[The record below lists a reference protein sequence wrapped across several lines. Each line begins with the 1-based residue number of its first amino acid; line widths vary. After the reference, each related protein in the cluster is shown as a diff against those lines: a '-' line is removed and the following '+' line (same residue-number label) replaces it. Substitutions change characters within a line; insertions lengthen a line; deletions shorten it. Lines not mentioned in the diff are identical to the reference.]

1 VTADLAAEEFDSFFR
16 ELHGVPP
23 FPWQRRL
30 LRHLASGGAWP
41 KLLDLPTGSGK
52 TAALD
57 IALFHLALEAD
68 RGAARRAPV
77 RIVLVVD
84 RRLVV
89 DDAFARAQR
98 IERALR
104 EAAPGTVLARV
115 AARLRDLAIDGPPVV
130 AARLRG
136 GLPREEDWARSP
148 VQPTILCSTVDQVG
162 SRLLFRGYGVSDSMK
177 PVHAGLLGSDCLILL
192 DEAHLAE
199 PFRQTLERV
208 ARYRCEP
215 WRREPSA
222 GPWGVVLLT
231 ATPGASPEDAMGL
244 DEEDRAFP
252 VLAQRLQARKPARL
266 VEIGTA
272 RKRGA
277 AGEDASDDSAE
288 RVEAVVKEVGL
299 ALRTLQERGVQNP
312 AIAVVVNR
320 VARARACFDAL
331 RRAFSN
337 DALDALLLIG
347 PQRGVERD
355 RIVERLAPVRTGAAR
370 DLERPLVIVS
380 TQGIEAGVDLDLDG
394 LVTELAPL
402 DSLRQRFG
410 RLNRAGRP
418 IEPVAAILAH
428 AADRRK
434 GPDDPVYGK
443 SLAAA
448 WAQLDSAATGR
459 KNERIVAFGVEECRI
474 AFPAEALAPKPDAP
488 VLLPAHLDLLSQTS
502 PVPAQDPPV
511 ALFLR
516 GPDLEPDAVTV
527 VWRGDID
534 PAAMDDEATS
544 RLLDLVPPRAGE
556 AIELPLWAV
565 RAWLARETERLEAL
579 ADSASR
585 PDGEEERGAPREEQ
599 RIFRWRGREG
609 ESSWIGLR
617 EIRPG
622 DTIVVPAARGGLDAW
637 GWNPQ
642 SSEPVADV
650 AAEAAEPFAGRRF
663 AVRVAPGLLGEA
675 LPPERLAET
684 LAASVGEGWHEL
696 RDALSALP
704 LPEELRRNLQRLDRA
719 RRGRVL
725 HDVDLYGQ
733 DPEGRPRGVVFLA
746 PLGLEDAAAEA
757 GPEASSEDDLAG
769 STAGV
774 PIDLAAHSNAVA
786 DLSRKFAECAGLPC
800 SLVAVLE
807 RAGRW
812 HDLGKVDPRF
822 QAWLRED
829 DPLGVDAD
837 EAGPLLAKSGRR
849 PVRPAATTGLPDRWR
864 HEALSVRLAVASDAL
879 DGAQDPGL
887 LLWLVGTH
895 HGHGRPFF
903 PHADPADGTART
915 LRGPGGEELRLDP
928 GPGPQALAFDWRGRD
943 WATLFAELRTRYGV
957 WELARL
963 EAILRLADHRVSER
977 ERREGPA
984 P

>member
-1 VTADLAAEEFDSFFR
+1 VTAPLTVEEFDAFF
-16 ELHGVPP
+16 EEVHGVAP

-30 LRHLASGGAWP
+30 ARLLAEGGAWP
-41 KLLDLPTGSGK
+41 EVLELPTGTGK

-57 IALFHLALEAD
+57 IALFHLALEAG

-89 DDAFARAQR
+89 DDAFARAKR
-98 IERALR
+98 LERALR
-104 EAAPGTVLARV
+104 EAARGTVAARV

-162 SRLLFRGYGVSDSMK
+162 SRLLFRGYGVSDPMK

-222 GPWGVVLLT
+222 GPWGVALLT
-231 ATPGASPEDAMGL
+231 ATPGTSPEDAFRL
-244 DEEDRAFP
+244 DEADRAHP
-252 VLAQRLQARKPARL
+252 VLAKRLQARKPARL
-266 VEIGTA
+266 VKYGKATEKSGS
-272 RKRGA
+272 
-277 AGEDASDDSAE
+277 EE
-288 RVEAVVKEVGL
+288 RAEAVVREVRLTLERLKESGI
-299 ALRTLQERGVQNP
+299 ERP

-320 VARARACFDAL
+320 VARARACFDAI

-337 DALDALLLIG
+337 EPLDALLLIG

-428 AADRRK
+428 AAERSN
-434 GPDDPVYGK
+434 GSNDPVYGK

-448 WAQLDSAATGR
+448 WARLEEAASGP
-459 KNERIVAFGVEECRI
+459 KGERIVDFGIEDCRI
-474 AFPAEALAPKPDAP
+474 DFAAEASAPKADAP

-565 RAWLARETERLEAL
+565 RAGLARETGRLEAL
-579 ADSASR
+579 ADSPGR
-585 PDGEEERGAPREEQ
+585 PEGEEERGAPLEEQ
-599 RIFRWRGREG
+599 RVFRWRGREADSG
-609 ESSWIGLR
+609 WIGFR

-622 DTIVVPAARGGLDAW
+622 DTIVVPTVVGGLDAW
-637 GWNPQ
+637 GWNP
-642 SSEPVADV
+642 EARAPVADV

-663 AVRVAPGLLGEA
+663 AVRVAPGLLGESVD
-675 LPPERLAET
+675 PDRLAEA
-684 LAASVGEGWHEL
+684 LAAAESGGWRDL

-704 LPEELRRNLQRLDRA
+704 LPEELRGHLQRLDRA

-725 HDVDLYGQ
+725 HDLQVYGRDAQ
-733 DPEGRPRGVVFLA
+733 GRPRGVLFLA
-746 PLGLEDAAAEA
+746 PLGLVDAAAEA
-757 GPEASSEDDLAG
+757 GASAEASSEDDLVG

-774 PIDLAAHSNAVA
+774 PVELAAHLEAVG
-786 DLSRKFAECAGLPC
+786 DLARDFAERAGLSPP
-800 SLVAVLE
+800 LVATLE

-812 HDLGKVDPRF
+812 HDLGKIDPRF

-829 DPLGVDAD
+829 DPLGVDPD
-837 EAGPLLAKSGRR
+837 EPVPLLAKSGR
-849 PVRPAATTGLPDRWR
+849 PPARPAAATGLPDRWR
-864 HEALSVRLAVASDAL
+864 HEALSVRLLLASGDCEKVE
-879 DGAQDPGL
+879 DPAL

-895 HGHGRPFF
+895 HGYGRPFF
-903 PHADPADGTART
+903 PHADPADRAPRSLPWPEGGTFH
-915 LRGPGGEELRLDP
+915 LDP

-943 WATLFAELRTRYGV
+943 WATLFAELRARYGV

>member
-1 VTADLAAEEFDSFFR
+1 VTTDLAVADFDAFFEEV
-16 ELHGVPP
+16 HGVAP

-30 LRHLASGGAWP
+30 ARLLAEGGAWP
-41 KLLDLPTGSGK
+41 KVLDLPTGTGK

-57 IALFHLALEAD
+57 IALFHLALEAG

-89 DDAFARAQR
+89 DDAFGRARR
-98 IERALR
+98 LERALR
-104 EAAPGTVLARV
+104 EAARGTVAARV

-148 VQPTILCSTVDQVG
+148 VQPVILCSTVDQVG

-208 ARYRCEP
+208 ARYRREP

-222 GPWGVVLLT
+222 GPWGVALLT
-231 ATPGASPEDAMGL
+231 ATPGTNPEDAFRL
-244 DEEDRAFP
+244 DEKDRAHP
-252 VLAQRLQARKPARL
+252 VLAKRLQARKPAGL

-277 AGEDASDDSAE
+277 SGKDPSEDLAE

-355 RIVERLAPVRTGAAR
+355 RIVERLAPVRTGAPR
-370 DLERPLVIVS
+370 DLERPLVVVS

-418 IEPVAAILAH
+418 IEPEAVILTH
-428 AADRRK
+428 AADRSK
-434 GPDDPVYGK
+434 GADDPVYGK

-448 WAQLDSAATGR
+448 WERLKEKAAPGPEG
-459 KNERIVAFGVEECRI
+459 ERIVEFGIEDCNVDF
-474 AFPAEALAPKPDAP
+474 AAEALAPKVDAP

-502 PVPAQDPPV
+502 PVPAQDVPV
-511 ALFLR
+511 ALFLH
-516 GPDLEPDAVTV
+516 GPELEPDSVTV
-527 VWRGDID
+527 VWRADID

-565 RAWLARETERLEAL
+565 RAWLARETGRLEAL
-579 ADSASR
+579 ADSPGR
-585 PDGEEERGAPREEQ
+585 PEGEEERGAPLEEQ
-599 RIFRWRGREG
+599 RVFRWRGREADSG
-609 ESSWIGLR
+609 WIGFR

-622 DTIVVPAARGGLDAW
+622 DTIVVPTVVGGLDAW
-637 GWNPQ
+637 GWNP
-642 SSEPVADV
+642 EARAPVADV

-663 AVRVAPGLLGEA
+663 AVRVAPGLLGESVD
-675 LPPERLAET
+675 PDRLAEA
-684 LAASVGEGWHEL
+684 LAAAESGGWRDL
-696 RDALSALP
+696 RDALSGLP
-704 LPEELRRNLQRLDRA
+704 LPHELRESLGRLDRA
-719 RRGRVL
+719 RYRKVVCDL
-725 HDVDLYGQ
+725 DLYGRGA
-733 DPEGRPRGVVFLA
+733 DGRPRGVLFLA
-746 PLGLEDAAAEA
+746 PLGLEGTPAE
-757 GPEASSEDDLAG
+757 GEASSEDDLVG
-769 STAGV
+769 SAAGV
-774 PIDLAAHSNAVA
+774 PVELAPHSDAVA
-786 DLSRKFAECAGLPC
+786 ELARQFAERAGLSPP
-800 SLVAVLE
+800 LVATLE

-812 HDLGKVDPRF
+812 HDLGKADPRF

-829 DPLGVDAD
+829 DPLGVDPD
-837 EAGPLLAKSGRR
+837 EPAPVLAKSGRR

-943 WATLFAELRTRYGV
+943 WATLFAELRARYGV

-977 ERREGPA
+977 ERREGLVT
-984 P
+984 

>member
-1 VTADLAAEEFDSFFR
+1 VTTDLTVEDFDAFFE
-16 ELHGVPP
+16 ELHRVLP

-41 KLLDLPTGSGK
+41 KLLHLPTGSGK

-89 DDAFARAQR
+89 DDAFARAKR
-98 IERALR
+98 LERGLA
-104 EAAPGTVLARV
+104 EAPEGTVCARV
-115 AARLRDLAIDGPPVV
+115 ARRLRELALDGPPLV

-215 WRREPSA
+215 RRREPSA
-222 GPWGVVLLT
+222 GPWGVALLT
-231 ATPGASPEDAMGL
+231 ATPGTNPEDAFRL
-244 DEEDRAFP
+244 DEEDRAHP
-252 VLAQRLQARKPARL
+252 VLAKRLRARKPARL
-266 VEIGTA
+266 VEYGKATEKPSIDQRA
-272 RKRGA
+272 
-277 AGEDASDDSAE
+277 
-288 RVEAVVKEVGL
+288 EAVVREVRL
-299 ALRTLQERGVQNP
+299 ALESLKKGGIERP
-312 AIAVVVNR
+312 AIGVVVNR
-320 VARARACFDAL
+320 VARARASFDAI
-331 RRAFSN
+331 RRAFS
-337 DALDALLLIG
+337 DEFLDALLLIG

-355 RIVERLAPVRTGAAR
+355 RIVERLAPVRTGAPR

-402 DSLRQRFG
+402 DALRQRFG
-410 RLNRAGRP
+410 RLNRAGRA
-418 IEPVAAILAH
+418 IEPQAVILAH

-434 GPDDPVYGK
+434 GVDDPVYGK

-448 WAQLDSAATGR
+448 WAQLDSAATGP

-534 PAAMDDEATS
+534 PAAMDDEATV
-544 RLLDLVPPRAGE
+544 RLLDLVPPTAGE

-565 RAWLARETERLEAL
+565 RAWLARETGRLEAL
-579 ADSASR
+579 ADSPGR
-585 PDGEEERGAPREEQ
+585 PEGEEERGAPLEEQ
-599 RIFRWRGREG
+599 RVFRWRGREG
-609 ESSWIGLR
+609 NSGWIGFR

-622 DTIVVPAARGGLDAW
+622 DTIVVPAAHGGLDSW
-637 GWNPQ
+637 GWNPEAR
-642 SSEPVADV
+642 EPVADV

-774 PIDLAAHSNAVA
+774 PIDLAPHSDAVA
-786 DLSRKFAECAGLPC
+786 ELARQFAERAGLSPP
-800 SLVAVLE
+800 LVATLE

-812 HDLGKVDPRF
+812 HDLGKADPRF

-829 DPLGVDAD
+829 DPLGVDPD
-837 EAGPLLAKSGRR
+837 EPAPVLAKSGRR

-943 WATLFAELRTRYGV
+943 WATLFAELRARYGV

-977 ERREGPA
+977 ERREGLVT
-984 P
+984 

>member
-1 VTADLAAEEFDSFFR
+1 MTADLAVEDFDAFFEEV
-16 ELHGVPP
+16 HGVAP

-30 LRHLASGGAWP
+30 ARLLAQGGAWP
-41 KLLDLPTGSGK
+41 KVLDLPTGTGK

-57 IALFHLALEAD
+57 IALFHLALEAG
-68 RGAARRAPV
+68 RGAHRRAPV

-89 DDAFARAQR
+89 DDAFGRAKR
-98 IERALR
+98 LERALA
-104 EAAPGTVLARV
+104 EAPAGTVRARV
-115 AARLRDLAIDGPPVV
+115 AARLRDLAIDGPPLV

-136 GLPREEDWARSP
+136 GLPREEDWARLP

-199 PFRQTLERV
+199 PFRQTLERIE
-208 ARYRCEP
+208 RYRREP

-222 GPWGVVLLT
+222 GPWGVALLT
-231 ATPGASPEDAMGL
+231 ATPGTSPEDAFGL
-244 DEEDRAFP
+244 DDEDRAHP
-252 VLAQRLQARKPARL
+252 VLEKRLRARKPARL
-266 VEIGTA
+266 VEFG
-272 RKRGA
+272 K
-277 AGEDASDDSAE
+277 ASEKPSLHERAE
-288 RVEAVVKEVGL
+288 EVVREVRL
-299 ALRTLQERGVQNP
+299 ALERLKKGGIERP
-312 AIAVVVNR
+312 AVAVVVNR
-320 VARARACFDAL
+320 VARARASFDAI
-331 RRAFSN
+331 RKAFSN
-337 DALDALLLIG
+337 EPLDVLLLIG

-355 RIVERLAPVRTGAAR
+355 RIVERLAPLRTGAPR

-418 IEPVAAILAH
+418 IEPVAVILAH
-428 AADRRK
+428 AADRSQRS
-434 GPDDPVYGK
+434 DDPVYGK

-448 WAQLDSAATGR
+448 WAQLDEAASGR
-459 KNERIVAFGVEECRI
+459 KRERSVEFGIDDCRI
-474 AFPAEALAPKPDAP
+474 ELVPEALAPKADAP
-488 VLLPAHLDLLSQTS
+488 VLLPVHLDLLSQTA

-534 PAAMDDEATS
+534 PEAIDDQATS
-544 RLLDLVPPRAGE
+544 RLLELVPPRAGE
-556 AIELPLWAV
+556 AIELPVWAV
-565 RAWLARETERLEAL
+565 RAGLAREMGRLEAL
-579 ADSASR
+579 ADSAGR
-585 PDGEEERGAPREEQ
+585 PDGEEQRGSPREEQ
-599 RIFRWRGREG
+599 RVFRWRGREG
-609 ESSWIGLR
+609 NSSWIGLR

-622 DTIVVPAARGGLDAW
+622 DTIVVPAAHGGLDPW
-637 GWNPQ
+637 GWNPEAR
-642 SSEPVADV
+642 EPVADV
-650 AAEAAEPFAGRRF
+650 AADAAEPFAGRRF
-663 AVRVAPGLLGEA
+663 AVRVAPGLLGNV

-684 LAASVGEGWHEL
+684 LSASEGEGWRDL
-696 RDALSALP
+696 RDALSTLP
-704 LPEELRRNLQRLDRA
+704 LPEGLRENLARLDRA
-719 RRGRVL
+719 RRGRVVYDL
-725 HDVDLYGQ
+725 DLYGR
-733 DPEGRPRGVVFLA
+733 DTEGRPRGVMFLA
-746 PLGLEDAAAEA
+746 PLGLEGAAAA
-757 GPEASSEDDLAG
+757 GEASSEDDLVG
-769 STAGV
+769 SAAGV
-774 PIDLAAHSNAVA
+774 PVELAWHLDAVA
-786 DLSRKFAECAGLPC
+786 ELARQIAERAGLSP
-800 SLVAVLE
+800 SLVAALGH
-807 RAGRW
+807 AGRR

-829 DPLGVDAD
+829 DPLGVEPD
-837 EAGPLLAKSGRR
+837 EPAPLLAKSGRR
-849 PVRPAATTGLPDRWR
+849 PARPAATTGLPEHWR
-864 HEALSVRLAVASDAL
+864 HEALSVRLLFASGDCEKVE
-879 DGAQDPGL
+879 DPAL

-895 HGHGRPFF
+895 HGYGRPFF

-915 LRGPGGEELRLDP
+915 LPRPEGGKVCLAA
-928 GPGPQALAFDWRGRD
+928 GPGPQSLAFDWRGRD
-943 WATLFAELRTRYGV
+943 WATLFAELRARYGV

-977 ERREGPA
+977 ERFEGPA

>member
-1 VTADLAAEEFDSFFR
+1 MIADLAAEEFDSFFQ

-41 KLLDLPTGSGK
+41 KLLDLPTGVGK

-89 DDAFARAQR
+89 DDAFARAKR
-98 IERALR
+98 LERALR
-104 EAAPGTVLARV
+104 EAAPGTVAARV
-115 AARLRDLAIDGPPVV
+115 AARLRDLAVGGPPLV

-162 SRLLFRGYGVSDSMK
+162 SRLLFRGYGVSEPMK

-199 PFRQTLERV
+199 PFRQTLERIE
-208 ARYRCEP
+208 RYRCEP

-222 GPWGVVLLT
+222 GPWGVALLT
-231 ATPGASPEDAMGL
+231 ATPGTNPKDAFRL
-244 DEEDRAFP
+244 DKQDRDDP
-252 VLAQRLQARKPARL
+252 VLAQRLRARKPVRL

-272 RKRGA
+272 GKRGA
-277 AGEDASDDSAE
+277 SGEHASDDFAE
-288 RVEAVVKEVGL
+288 RVEAVVAEVER
-299 ALRTLQERGVQNP
+299 ALRCLQQRGVRNP
-312 AIAVVVNR
+312 VIGVVVNR
-320 VARARACFDAL
+320 VARARACFDAI

-337 DALDALLLIG
+337 EALDALLLIG

-355 RIVERLAPVRTGAAR
+355 RIVGQLAPVRTGAPR

-418 IEPVAAILAH
+418 IEPVAVVLAH
-428 AADRRK
+428 AADRGKRA
-434 GPDDPVYGK
+434 DDPVYGK

-448 WAQLDSAATGR
+448 WARLEKAASGR
-459 KNERIVAFGVEECRI
+459 KGERIVEFGIEDCRI
-474 AFPAEALAPKPDAP
+474 DFAAEASAPKADAP

-516 GPDLEPDAVTV
+516 GPDLEPDSVTL

-556 AIELPLWAV
+556 AIELPVWAV
-565 RAWLARETERLEAL
+565 RAGLARETARLEAL
-579 ADSASR
+579 ADLPGR
-585 PDGEEERGAPREEQ
+585 PQGEEERGAPVEEQ
-599 RIFRWRGREG
+599 RVFRWRGREADSG
-609 ESSWIGLR
+609 WIGLR

-622 DTIVVPAARGGLDAW
+622 DTIVVPTVAGGLDAW
-637 GWNPQ
+637 GWNPEAR
-642 SSEPVADV
+642 EPVADV
-650 AAEAAEPFAGRRF
+650 AADAAEPFAGRWF
-663 AVRVAPGLLGEA
+663 AVRVAPGLLGA
-675 LPPERLAET
+675 SVDPDRLAEA
-684 LAASVGEGWHEL
+684 LAAAESGGWREL
-696 RDALSALP
+696 RDALSGLP
-704 LPEELRRNLQRLDRA
+704 LPQELRESLGRLDRA
-719 RRGRVL
+719 RYRKVVCDL
-725 HDVDLYGQ
+725 DLYGRGA
-733 DPEGRPRGVVFLA
+733 DGRPRGALFLA
-746 PLGLEDAAAEA
+746 PLGLEGTPAE
-757 GPEASSEDDLAG
+757 GEASSEDDLVG
-769 STAGV
+769 SAASV
-774 PIDLAAHSNAVA
+774 PVELARHLDAVA
-786 DLSRKFAECAGLPC
+786 ELARRYAERAGLAPP
-800 SLVAVLE
+800 LVATLE

-812 HDLGKVDPRF
+812 HDLGKADPRF

-829 DPLGVDAD
+829 DPLGVDPD
-837 EAGPLLAKSGRR
+837 EPAPLLAKSGRR

-864 HEALSVRLAVASDAL
+864 HEALSVRLALASDAL
-879 DGAQDPGL
+879 DGAEDPGL

-895 HGHGRPFF
+895 HGYGRPFF

-915 LRGPGGEELRLDP
+915 LRGPGGEEVRLDP

-943 WATLFAELRTRYGV
+943 WATLFAELRARYGV

-977 ERREGPA
+977 ERQEGLVT
-984 P
+984 